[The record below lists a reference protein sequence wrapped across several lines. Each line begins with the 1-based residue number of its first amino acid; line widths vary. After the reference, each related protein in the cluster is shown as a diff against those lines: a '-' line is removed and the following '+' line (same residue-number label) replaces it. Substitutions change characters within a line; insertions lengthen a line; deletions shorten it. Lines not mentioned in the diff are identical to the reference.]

1 MEPFR
6 QPMCHCR
13 AGVARRD
20 ITPPVGIYNRNW
32 GAALYE
38 NAAGVHR
45 PFTAT
50 VLCLT
55 GYDAPDEPPHV
66 LVALDL
72 GWLGAA
78 ENRELLDRLTAAAG
92 VGPER
97 LLVMLSHTHAGPN
110 LATTAVD
117 KPGGELLRPYF
128 ESVIE
133 ATGAAINAARD
144 VMEEAWIAFGAGRC
158 ALAANRDT
166 WDDTSQRWVC
176 GFNPAGTADDTLLLA
191 RLTNAAGAPLATL
204 VNYGCHPTTLGPENR
219 LLSPDYVGAMREV
232 LEGRDGA
239 PVLFML
245 GACGETGPR
254 DGFTA
259 DTTVADRNGRGLGF
273 AAAGVLEL
281 LPPPASE
288 LVYAGPVISGATLGA
303 WEHRPLA
310 AIPPVTE
317 KLRSTMLS
325 LALPLKPPDSLDEL
339 QARHSQLEQ
348 AIAAARARGDHL
360 AERDATAHLERT
372 RRRMQRARS
381 VPAGDRLLLN
391 IWLWKLGD
399 ACVVAIPAEPYSLLQ
414 TELRRRFPGRT
425 ILVSTVT
432 NGSVSY
438 LLPRELYGSGL
449 YQDWVSVIG
458 PGGLELVIEAV
469 AEQLQRWGAES
480 VTSP

>member
-6 QPMCHCR
+6 HALCHCR
-13 AGVARRD
+13 AGVTRRD
-20 ITPPVGIYNRNW
+20 ITPPAGIYNRNW
-32 GAALYE
+32 GAALHE

-50 VLCLT
+50 ALCLT
-55 GYDAPDEPPHV
+55 GYDAPDETPHV

-72 GWLGAA
+72 GWLGAE

-128 ESVIE
+128 DSVIE
-133 ATGAAINAARD
+133 ATSAAIVEARG
-144 VMEEAWIAFGAGRC
+144 VMQEAWITFGAGRC

-166 WDDTSQRWVC
+166 WDDTSQQWVC
-176 GFNPAGTADDTLLLA
+176 GFNPAGAADDTLLAA
-191 RLTNAAGAPLATL
+191 RLTDAAGAPLATL

-219 LLSPDYVGAMREV
+219 LLSPDYIGAMRDV
-232 LEGRDGA
+232 LEDRDGA

-259 DTTVADRNGRGLGF
+259 DTTVADRNGRSLGF

-281 LPPPASE
+281 LPPPATE
-288 LVYAGPVISGATLGA
+288 LVYAGPVISGATLGV

-310 AIPPVTE
+310 AAPSVTAT
-317 KLRSTMLS
+317 LRSTMLS
-325 LALPLKPPDSLDEL
+325 VELPLKPPDPLDEL

-348 AIAAARARGDHL
+348 EIAAARTRGDRL

-381 VPAGDRLLLN
+381 VPAGDRVPFN
-391 IWLWKLGD
+391 VWVWQLGD
-399 ACVVAIPAEPYSLLQ
+399 AFVVAIPAEPYSLMQ

-432 NGSVSY
+432 NGSISY
-438 LLPRELYGSGL
+438 LLPRDLYGSGR
-449 YQDWVSVIG
+449 YQDWVAVIG
-458 PGGLELVIEAV
+458 PGALELVIDAV
-469 AEQLQRWGAES
+469 AAQIQAWL
-480 VTSP
+480 